1 MNDWFWAARDFNNMG
16 KETCNNNI
24 AWVFNRYG
32 NLANSGPWT
41 RPPKPLG
48 FLTKEK

>member
-24 AWVFNRYG
+24 AWALNRYG
-32 NLANSGPWT
+32 NLANNRPWSRT
-41 RPPKPLG
+41 PQSVGL
-48 FLTKEK
+48 LTKEK